1 MPLMEAG
8 LFAILAG
15 MAFIFMMVSFKFG
28 ALFKLFSSVIFFS
41 LAVVLFAEFDVGFTT
56 VQTSTTPPNTI
67 TDTRFIIQGDDGTS
81 LWLAW
86 IFVGLGVFNGAL
98 FFIEMIPTP

>member
-28 ALFKLFSSVIFFS
+28 ALFKLFSAVVFFA
-41 LAVVLFAEFDVGFTT
+41 LAVILFAGYDIAFTT
-56 VQTSTTPPNTI
+56 ETTQGNNVI
-67 TDTRFIIQGDDGTS
+67 TDVRFIIDGSDGLNST
-81 LWLAW
+81 LAW
-86 IFVGLGVFNGAL
+86 IFIGLGAFNGFL
-98 FFIEMIPTP
+98 FFIEMIPR